1 MIHFIFKF
9 IKSYTNI
16 FTRLTINFIKSS
28 SRKSSQLKK
37 KKHCCFRISHILIC
51 LKKTQ
56 ISQIFAIKLG
66 EDYYLKLVITKN
78 SVNVHSYEN
87 TNLLVIYQNLLK
99 KYKSI
104 NFQKIYFK
112 ILFYLE
118 YLNSFKRHLE
128 NSNF

>member
-37 KKHCCFRISHILIC
+37 KHCCFRISHILIC
-51 LKKTQ
+51 FKKTQ